1 MSLALLDTPR
11 AAQAATRAGVSRLM
25 RIALRD
31 AVGRYEKG
39 GPGFAQAAL
48 QLKATIPTDRLLADT
63 VNAALERAF
72 LGDDPL
78 PRSEK
83 AFAELVKRAR
93 ARLPAVMDG
102 AFRLLAEIA
111 AEHLAL
117 TQRLAPGAAR
127 VGARWCREVR
137 AQRDALVYPGFMTAT
152 PWPQLAQ
159 LPRYLRALD
168 RRIAKYGERP
178 DRDARHAEQ
187 VAQLWRRYE
196 ERAERLRQQ
205 GGERDPRLE
214 AFRWLARGAAGVAVR
229 AGAQDAVP
237 GVVQAGGEG
246 LGRTCG
252 LNGARAAGRALAPG
266 GRRATVSSR

>member
-1 MSLALLDTPR
+1 
-11 AAQAATRAGVSRLM
+11 M

-31 AVGRYEKG
+31 VVGRYEKG

-63 VNAALERAF
+63 LNAALERAF

-83 AFAELVKRAR
+83 AFAEHVKRAR

-102 AFRLLAEIA
+102 AFRLLGEIA
-111 AEHLAL
+111 TEHLAL
-117 TQRLAPGAAR
+117 TQRLAQAPRG
-127 VGARWCREVR
+127 VGDRWRRRYGRSATRWCT
-137 AQRDALVYPGFMTAT
+137 RDSSSAT

-205 GGERDPRLE
+205 GGDRDPRLE
-214 AFRWLARGAAGVAVR
+214 AFRWLLEELRVSLF
-229 AGAQDAVP
+229 AQELKTPFPVSFKRVEKAWADLA
-237 GVVQAGGEG
+237 
-246 LGRTCG
+246 G
-252 LNGARAAGRALAPG
+252 LNGARASGRALAPG
-266 GRRATVSSR
+266 GGRATVSSR